1 MVGQPVLYLGQ
12 ADVKGIDVPSGDF
25 HDVSVCAV
33 GWEGGRLR
41 LWEWA
46 VLYSG
51 LVYFSIWAESGR
63 PRPLQNSFPP
73 TAET

>member
-12 ADVKGIDVPSGDF
+12 ADVEGIDVPSGDF

-33 GWEGGRLR
+33 GREDGGLR
-41 LWEWA
+41 LWAWA

-51 LVYFSIWAESGR
+51 LVYFSI
-63 PRPLQNSFPP
+63 
-73 TAET
+73 